1 MSLVENFLQR
11 VSSYSSQHKVYFE
24 DQEYSYNQI
33 VAKSYDLARLLES
46 YKYKKAFFNLKNSP
60 LTICLY
66 LASWI
71 AEIEL
76 VVPINPRLIDKEL
89 EGILES
95 NSLFLT
101 DKKSFELTE
110 FYQKNNIEVLIIDD
124 EIMFLENIPKTTD
137 FEIFNKAVIAHVSS
151 GTTGSYKKHLH
162 TIDQIIKYAN
172 NRANDLGLIKVNDHL
187 LIALSMNHAF
197 AFSYQLLPALAMGL
211 DITIIRE
218 FNPQKVAK
226 VVSEC
231 KATALALLPTMYYFL
246 IKENITKHKLRSL
259 SVAGD
264 LASEKLHKAV
274 KQKLGLPLLNG
285 IGMTE
290 IFGYGQNFCE
300 NIRINVVKIFEDTAV
315 KIEKFEGYTYGKIF
329 IKSFMLPINNKEEWL
344 KTGDI
349 GSFDEQTKEL
359 TFYGRYKDIIIKG
372 GSNISPVE
380 LENIILKLASIKSC
394 VVVGKKDKIWG
405 ELVCAII
412 VSESKI
418 SLEELNKHLLKY
430 LAEYKKVDMLLNF
443 DQIPLTNT
451 GKVDR
456 KKIRQIIEN
465 D

>member
-1 MSLVENFLQR
+1 MPLVENFLQR
-11 VSSYSSQHKVYFE
+11 VSSYSSQRKVYFE

-33 VAKSYDLARLLES
+33 VTKSYDLARLLES
-46 YKYKKAFFNLKNSP
+46 YKYKKVFFNLKNSP

-76 VVPINPRLIDKEL
+76 VVPVNPRLIDKEL
-89 EGILES
+89 EGILET

-101 DKKSFELTE
+101 DKDSIELTE
-110 FYQKNNIEVLIIDD
+110 FYKKNNIEVLIIDN
-124 EIMFLENIPKTTD
+124 EIKFLENITKTTD
-137 FEIFNKAVIAHVSS
+137 FSVFSKAITAHVSS
-151 GTTGSYKKHLH
+151 GTTGAYKKHMH
-162 TIDQIIKYAN
+162 NINQIIEYAK
-172 NRANDLGLIKVNDHL
+172 NRANDLDLVIDDHL

-197 AFSYQLLPALAMGL
+197 AFSYQLLPTLAIGL

-218 FNPQKVAK
+218 FNPQKMAQIISRCK
-226 VVSEC
+226 VTS
-231 KATALALLPTMYYFL
+231 LALLPTMYYFL
-246 IKENITKHKLRSL
+246 LKENITKHTLRYL

-264 LASEKLHKAV
+264 LASEKLYKAI

-290 IFGYGQNFCE
+290 IFGYGQNVCE
-300 NIRINVVKIFEDTAV
+300 NTSINEVEIFKDTEI
-315 KIEKFEGYTYGKIF
+315 KIEKFEGCTYGKIF
-329 IKSFMLPINNKEEWL
+329 IRSFMLPINNKKEWL

-349 GSFDEQTKEL
+349 GSFDEQTKKL

-430 LAEYKKVDMLLNF
+430 LAEYKKVDLLLNF

-456 KKIRQIIEN
+456 KKIRQIVEN
-465 D
+465 E